1 MAQENRFQIKSQED
15 TQVFPDFYA
24 GVEEAYL
31 EVKAWRKR
39 NSPAF
44 DIANFDSYCESIL
57 ICPERIYADYLIFS
71 YEIDDD
77 GNLTIEDVYLKKI
90 WEITTHS
97 GDWPLKVQKKRK
109 VLYNIRPANWVAERA
124 QYQPFDDKDTF
135 VNALF
140 DTKVQY
146 SGVDK
151 RGEFLK
157 ALQAYNHRVS
167 SDE

>member
-1 MAQENRFQIKSQED
+1 MNHHQTLNK
-15 TQVFPDFYA
+15 
-24 GVEEAYL
+24 L
-31 EVKAWRKR
+31 EYK
-39 NSPAF
+39 
-44 DIANFDSYCESIL
+44 
-57 ICPERIYADYLIFS
+57 
-71 YEIDDD
+71 
-77 GNLTIEDVYLKKI
+77 
-90 WEITTHS
+90 
-97 GDWPLKVQKKRK
+97 KVQKKRK
-109 VLYNIRPANWVAERA
+109 ILYNIRPANWVAERA